1 MGEHQR
7 VIPQRLTE
15 AQAAEELG
23 ISLGSLRNLRKDG
36 KIGYVRILNKVYHLP
51 EQVAAYFNT
60 QIVDPCHQTTP
71 ANQDI
76 SKATGSNRSQDATRG
91 SGTGHGTTSEA
102 DRSAESALVS
112 EFFRRRTKPSSNG
125 S

>member
-76 SKATGSNRSQDATRG
+76 TRGSGLSRSQDATRA
-91 SGTGHGTTSEA
+91 SGTGRGTTVES
-102 DRSAESALVS
+102 DRSAEIQLARQI
-112 EFFRRRTKPSSNG
+112 FRRPTTPS
-125 S
+125 